1 MDKDLLHLIKE
12 IKGVTSVD
20 QLQNIKELSN
30 AILRN
35 KKREAMM
42 TILAISEE
50 MGKEEIINS
59 IKDLSGYLESIVD
72 QGEK

>member
-12 IKGVTSVD
+12 IKGAENID
-20 QLQNIKELSN
+20 QLQNIKELSS

-42 TILAISEE
+42 TILEISEE
-50 MGKEEIINS
+50 MGKEEILNS
-59 IKDLSGYLESIVD
+59 IKDLSAYLESITD
-72 QGEK
+72 QGKK